1 MKILQTLILCGVL
14 LVQLK
19 AYAQSDTDTTALRNA
34 DSTKTSEAHT
44 LTAADTT
51 IRYRINGA
59 YLGSM
64 WSDLKY
70 TVAKPAHWKG
80 KDFVKLGVV
89 LGTAGGLLAVD
100 YEVKQL
106 FMRNQTNFW
115 SSVTGQ
121 IEPFGNAYSP
131 YLVGGMYVAGLISHN
146 RQLEH
151 TSLMTAK
158 SLLISTLIYTFAKS
172 VVRRGRP
179 TYYDDPLVFNAP
191 FSMDKYH
198 TSFPSGHMLTVTSV
212 ATALAEAYGDDH
224 PWVPWV
230 TYSVAIL
237 TGTTRLYQDRHWGS
251 DVWLGASLG
260 YFVTKSIFK
269 RHRQLEH
276 KKAMAAL
283 AATMP

>member
-1 MKILQTLILCGVL
+1 MVCSVL
-14 LVQLK
+14 LLQLK
-19 AYAQSDTDTTALRNA
+19 ASAQSDTTFQHTDSSTT
-34 DSTKTSEAHT
+34 EASHT
-44 LTAADTT
+44 LTEADTT
-51 IRYRINGA
+51 IRYRINGV

-70 TVAKPAHWKG
+70 TVSRPAHWKG
-80 KDFVKLGVV
+80 KDFVRLGIVV
-89 LGTAGGLLAVD
+89 GTAGGLMGLD

-106 FMRNQTNFW
+106 FARNQTNFW

-131 YLVGGMYVAGLISHN
+131 YLVGGMYLTGVITHN
-146 RQLEH
+146 RKLEH

-179 TYYDDPLVFNAP
+179 TYYDDPFVYNAP

-212 ATALAEAYGDDH
+212 ATALAEAYGEKH

-260 YFVTKSIFK
+260 YFVTKGIFK
-269 RHRQLEH
+269 RHRALER
-276 KKAMAAL
+276 KKAMAAM
-283 AATMP
+283 AAL

>member
-1 MKILQTLILCGVL
+1 MKILQTLVLCSGL
-14 LVQLK
+14 LVQLN
-19 AYAQSDTDTTALRNA
+19 ASAQSDTTHTNYT
-34 DSTKTSEAHT
+34 DSTGTNEEHV

-59 YLGSM
+59 YLGSI

-70 TVAKPAHWKG
+70 TVARPAHWQK

-89 LGTAGGLLAVD
+89 LGTAGGLLAAD
-100 YEVKQL
+100 YEVKQFFL
-106 FMRNQTNFW
+106 RNHTNFW
-115 SSVTGQ
+115 NSVTGQ
-121 IEPFGNAYSP
+121 VEPFGNAYSP
-131 YLVGGMYVAGLISHN
+131 YLVGGMYVAGVISGN
-146 RQLEH
+146 RKLEH

-212 ATALAEAYGDDH
+212 ATALAEAYGEEH

-230 TYSVAIL
+230 TYSIAIM
-237 TGTTRLYQDRHWGS
+237 TGTTRLYQERHWGS

-260 YFVTKSIFK
+260 YFVTKGIFK
-269 RHRQLEH
+269 RHRDLE
-276 KKAMAAL
+276 KKKSLAAL
-283 AATMP
+283 AASMP